1 MDIETQMLEKKLFLP
16 IVGNVKLI
24 KNAVPEPSVE
34 YVPPNVYEF
43 TQFT

>member
-24 KNAVPEPSVE
+24 KNAGGPKRPTL
-34 YVPPNVYEF
+34 PTMTHNNP
-43 TQFT
+43 Q